1 VAVTVR
7 YPDGRTDAARQDVEL
22 PTVDATELDPAPG
35 LSFLTEAPARI
46 VVELDEADE
55 RAGDDSVPTRTGRR
69 WPTLTVGSVVP
80 FEPAGFSE
88 RESEARLEGVTGAS
102 DLRALVV
109 AERRGNDRDAVTTGE
124 PLMPT
129 AAVLAR
135 MDCRVVV
142 EAAIPVY
149 DVTSPEEA
157 IRIAIS
163 KTGGMLNPDL
173 SYVEISMGSRT
184 SPDGEE
190 LPPAFIAADEALV
203 ALELEMTVFN
213 VEREEHA
220 SRIARKEIGQRLEN
234 VPLKV
239 LSVERV
245 EGDDAGESESEPEP
259 ESDSASDAD
268 APAEGSDGDG
278 EDLIPEFDDLVEDG

>member
-1 VAVTVR
+1 
-7 YPDGRTDAARQDVEL
+7 
-22 PTVDATELDPAPG
+22 
-35 LSFLTEAPARI
+35 
-46 VVELDEADE
+46 
-55 RAGDDSVPTRTGRR
+55 
-69 WPTLTVGSVVP
+69 
-80 FEPAGFSE
+80 
-88 RESEARLEGVTGAS
+88 
-102 DLRALVV
+102 
-109 AERRGNDRDAVTTGE
+109 
-124 PLMPT
+124 
-129 AAVLAR
+129 

-149 DVTSPEEA
+149 DVTTADEA

-213 VEREEHA
+213 VEQEEHA
-220 SRIARKEIGQRLEN
+220 SRIARKEIGQRLES

-239 LSVERV
+239 LSVEKV
-245 EGDDAGESESEPEP
+245 EDDGNDDGATNEDTTDRDPEP
-259 ESDSASDAD
+259 D
-268 APAEGSDGDG
+268 DG
-278 EDLIPEFDDLVEDG
+278 EDLIPEFDDLVEDT